1 MSKYTRLKNQSQDLI
16 IGWIYVEVSGWEE
29 KTVVFSFG
37 VKVRSKKL
45 DRVLILGGTQEPNF
59 R

>member
-1 MSKYTRLKNQSQDLI
+1 MSKYTWLKKQSQDLI

-37 VKVRSKKL
+37 VKVRSKKW
-45 DRVLILGGTQEPNF
+45 DRGLIFWGT
-59 R
+59 